1 MKTRSLGGHMGM
13 LTGAAVA
20 AAALAG
26 LAPGVA
32 WSQLRVATWNITRY
46 EGGRV
51 ADIQNTVYGQFDPPG
66 AAPVQQFI
74 PDIILA
80 QEIFGASG
88 SSGAGPAAAPGP
100 GISAFV
106 NALNSV
112 PGGPTD
118 WVAAPFLLNSVNHS
132 SSNSPPSMFY
142 RSSKVELVFPV
153 TRLTTGTGSCDTC
166 PPRDTLRYRVRL
178 IGYPE
183 ATAAQTDIF
192 LYNSHYKA
200 GSTTTDQTRRAPEA
214 QRIRND
220 IEALSFA
227 FPQAHIIHGGD
238 FNTQSS
244 SQQNM
249 QILLGSNDLN
259 QIFDPINRLGSW
271 NNSGAFS
278 LVHTQDPAGGGGMD
292 DRLDILFVS
301 AALRDGAGLDYNGS
315 ATAPYSS
322 STWNDPNHS
331 YRAWGNDGTSFNTA
345 LRTVNNSFVGQG
357 IAQSIINTA
366 TTAGGHIPV
375 YLDLRLP
382 ARMLAQGVID
392 LGDVPQG
399 SPATALIQVANTDP
413 QLLERYSRNGQFAAF
428 QALSASI
435 DQYPAGFSGPS
446 GPFVVVAGAPVTRQ
460 VTLDTSEP
468 GFKSGVI
475 VINGNGVPSSLAVQ
489 VVANVTP
496 VGPAPCSPVDIADSS
511 GLSAVNGGG
520 PDGLID
526 DNDIAAFL
534 VALTF
539 AEADPSVVPVID
551 IADAVG
557 LSRHDGGGPDG
568 VVDGNDVI
576 AFLNLFAAGC
586 AETIRPATERG
597 IDAAGQGIRF

>member
-1 MKTRSLGGHMGM
+1 MKTRSHGGNRG
-13 LTGAAVA
+13 LVAGALMAG
-20 AAALAG
+20 AALAG

-66 AAPVQQFI
+66 AAPVQQFL

-118 WVAAPFLLNSVNHS
+118 WVAAPYLLNSVNHS

-142 RSSKVELVFPV
+142 RSSKVQLVFPV
-153 TRLTTGTGSCDTC
+153 TRLATGTGSCGTC

-183 ATAAQTDIF
+183 GAAAETDIF

-200 GSTTTDQTRRAPEA
+200 GSTTTDQARRAPEA
-214 QRIRND
+214 QRIISD

-227 FPQAHIIHGGD
+227 FPRAHIIHGGD
-238 FNTQSS
+238 FNTQTS

-249 QILLGSNDLN
+249 QILLASNDLN
-259 QIFDPINRLGSW
+259 QVFDPINRLGTW
-271 NNSGAFS
+271 NNSSAFS

-292 DRLDILFVS
+292 DRFDILFVS
-301 AALRDGAGLDYNGS
+301 AALRDGLGLDYNGS

-345 LRTVNNSFVGQG
+345 LRTVNNSFVGQS

-382 ARMLAQGVID
+382 ARMLAQSVID

-399 SPATALIQVANTDP
+399 APATALVEVANTD
-413 QLLERYSRNGQFAAF
+413 QELLERYDRDVPFAAF
-428 QALSASI
+428 QALTATI

-446 GPFVVVAGAPVTRQ
+446 GSFVILAGSPVTREI
-460 VTLDTSEP
+460 TLDTSTP

-496 VGPAPCSPVDIADSS
+496 VGPAGCSPADIAD
-511 GLSAVNGGG
+511 GFGQTTLSGGG
-520 PDGLID
+520 PDGSLD
-526 DNDIAAFL
+526 VADLFAYLDAFEESL
-534 VALTF
+534 SDPRFVAL
-539 AEADPSVVPVID
+539 AD
-551 IADAVG
+551 IADG
-557 LSRHDGGGPDG
+557 FGQTSNGGGGPDG
-568 VVDGNDVI
+568 SVDVAD
-576 AFLNLFAAGC
+576 LFAYLDLFASGC
-586 AETIRPATERG
+586 PE
-597 IDAAGQGIRF
+597 